1 MSQDPLALT
10 NEIVR
15 RIREARVAFA
25 ADGLS
30 ECAAD
35 VLIHLGF
42 WPPLPLYMPWEDG
55 PEKLGL
61 GSQIA
66 GASCDSATVEELRL
80 YFKANDWP
88 D

>member
-1 MSQDPLALT
+1 MALT

-15 RIREARVAFA
+15 RIRAARVAYA
-25 ADGLS
+25 AEGLS

-35 VLIHLGF
+35 VLIHLGY

-55 PEKLGL
+55 PERLGL
-61 GSQIA
+61 ASQIA
-66 GASCDSATVEELRL
+66 ASPCDSTTLEQLRL